1 MGWARGW
8 EGGWVWARCREGR
21 LEVGQNRV
29 GWVGERSGGR
39 AGREVGGWVFWAR
52 GWGGGSG
59 RGVGGG
65 SLGEGWGG
73 ESWREVEG
81 DDDLKWDKISE
92 PTQPAK
98 TYLHQLLTH
107 SALPNAGHTSNHTRS
122 AGDGEGGDLFHSG
135 KVSVEFPDGNVNF
148 DKPPPTTELTFHPS
162 SDTGVDLKGKQR
174 ARRRCCWG
182 LGEGERGGG

>member
-1 MGWARGW
+1 
-8 EGGWVWARCREGR
+8 
-21 LEVGQNRV
+21 
-29 GWVGERSGGR
+29 
-39 AGREVGGWVFWAR
+39 
-52 GWGGGSG
+52 
-59 RGVGGG
+59 
-65 SLGEGWGG
+65 
-73 ESWREVEG
+73 VEA

-148 DKPPPTTELTFHPS
+148 DKPPPSQFVSEITMYS
-162 SDTGVDLKGKQR
+162 SLNASIEGVSISLGGVDVV
-174 ARRRCCWG
+174 
-182 LGEGERGGG
+182 